1 MRSWDE
7 WVVAAVALA
16 VCGLFVSAD
25 DVQGRGAAGSTVRVM
40 VVVGSVLS
48 TATAPLTHCWVG
60 AKVHGYR
67 LWQPLCGGHT
77 FVLMQSAGWTL
88 FAVVSLVEVTI
99 ALNPSVN
106 YTLMWDGVLSVC
118 GLLGLLSHALLL
130 FSLGYFVD
138 RAPALHQSERAPV
151 LWRGDEG
158 ELLKMGSKLTVVTL
172 SLSCFGFSVAAD
184 IIRGVRLRG
193 LRYASIHLSDEWQ
206 VLLGGAPPPTQQELL
221 PQSVLL
227 SSTVT
232 AAAAPATAT
241 ASTSAGSGQEV
252 AVPRDWLGQV
262 SNPLLG
268 GMMLTALSAATLG
281 AAMTHTIIGPQ
292 LHPAAA
298 RPAAGQ
304 QTQAAALPP
313 DDAGWRLFQPFA
325 GGAVFVLH
333 RSIWIVFYL
342 YFNKRAFCMT
352 EGTYWPE

>member
-1 MRSWDE
+1 MRSWGE

-241 ASTSAGSGQEV
+241 ASTSAGSG
-252 AVPRDWLGQV
+252 RDWLGQV